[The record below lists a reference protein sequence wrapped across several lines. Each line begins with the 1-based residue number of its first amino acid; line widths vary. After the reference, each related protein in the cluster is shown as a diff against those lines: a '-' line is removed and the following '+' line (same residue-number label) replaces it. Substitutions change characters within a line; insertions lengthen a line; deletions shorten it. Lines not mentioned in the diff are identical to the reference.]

1 VAMIAVQH
9 HSARE
14 YRDRAVNQFDQLYA
28 DAKDSARVMAVV
40 GHPYLMGVPHRLRYF
55 REALEH
61 IKSHSDV
68 VFWTGEQILDW
79 FVASR
84 AAVSA

>member
-1 VAMIAVQH
+1 
-9 HSARE
+9 
-14 YRDRAVNQFDQLYA
+14 
-28 DAKDSARVMAVV
+28 
-40 GHPYLMGVPHRLRYF
+40 MGVPHRLRYF

-61 IKSHSDV
+61 IKSHKDV